1 MPAARGLADEEAEL
15 KVRDA
20 MHSGVT
26 WVEPDANLV
35 ELAQEMRDEDI
46 GAIPIGENDRLVGM
60 VTDRDIICKGVAIGG
75 DISSMTARDVM
86 TGPILYCRVEEDVE
100 DAVRLME
107 ANKIRRLPV
116 IDENK
121 RMVGMLTLGDIAA
134 VGNRELSGEVV
145 QAVTEH
151 HA

>member
-1 MPAARGLADEEAEL
+1 M

-20 MHSGVT
+20 MHAGVT
-26 WVEPDANLV
+26 WVAPDTSIF
-35 ELAQEMRDEDI
+35 ELARAMRDEDI

-60 VTDRDIICKGVAIGG
+60 VTDRDIVRMGLADGR
-75 DISSMTARDVM
+75 DISGLTARDVM
-86 TGPILYCRVEEDVE
+86 SKPILYCRSDEDVD

-107 ANKIRRLPV
+107 SNQVRRLPV

-121 RMVGMLTLGDIAA
+121 RMIGMLSLGDIAA
-134 VGNRELSGEVV
+134 SGNRDLSAEVV
-145 QAVTEH
+145 RAVAEH